1 MLPSVQRS
9 PLHSDAH
16 RRKMFSMAPSVIR
29 HQPTEG
35 AMRAAR
41 AIQHD
46 PLLLESTA
54 EIVDRETGMRELI
67 DLLEQILA
75 QAGDLVSGRSPEL
88 AAAARAAVLHTGDRP
103 PGLAESY
110 PPGIS

>member
-1 MLPSVQRS
+1 
-9 PLHSDAH
+9 
-16 RRKMFSMAPSVIR
+16 MFSMAPSVIR
-29 HQPTEG
+29 YQPTDG

-46 PLLLESTA
+46 TSLLESTA

-75 QAGDLVSGRSPEL
+75 QAGDLVTGRSPEL
-88 AAAARAAVLHTGDRP
+88 AAAARAAVLHNGDRTP
-103 PGLAESY
+103 ARAE
-110 PPGIS
+110 